1 MKIIVDLISEN
12 LDYYHQADGIIVN
25 SREYSCCNGFTVAL
39 PALTSLSKKIKIKGK
54 IAILNIDRI
63 IEERDLT
70 DFTDYLDKVLPLFD
84 LFIYSDMA
92 VFSYFRKHHQL
103 EKLIFDGKTLIASSF
118 DVNYYR
124 KQGITSFLTNELS
137 LEEIKTIAKKASFAL
152 EVYGYHQIFYSR
164 RDLLTLYQEFRANK
178 ESLENELLFL
188 KEELRDDFY
197 KIYQGDQGTFIY
209 TPYIYTLFEE
219 LLELKDSID
228 YIRINGMFL
237 EEQTVIKVLDCYFK
251 LLKGELVTKE
261 SLKQINANIS
271 SGFLMN
277 QSILLKDRPAPR
289 KKMEA
294 KS

>member
-1 MKIIVDLISEN
+1 
-12 LDYYHQADGIIVN
+12 
-25 SREYSCCNGFTVAL
+25 
-39 PALTSLSKKIKIKGK
+39 
-54 IAILNIDRI
+54 
-63 IEERDLT
+63 
-70 DFTDYLDKVLPLFD
+70 
-84 LFIYSDMA
+84 
-92 VFSYFRKHHQL
+92 
-103 EKLIFDGKTLIASSF
+103 
-118 DVNYYR
+118 
-124 KQGITSFLTNELS
+124 
-137 LEEIKTIAKKASFAL
+137 
-152 EVYGYHQIFYSR
+152 
-164 RDLLTLYQEFRANK
+164 
-178 ESLENELLFL
+178 LENELLFL

>member
-1 MKIIVDLISEN
+1 
-12 LDYYHQADGIIVN
+12 
-25 SREYSCCNGFTVAL
+25 
-39 PALTSLSKKIKIKGK
+39 
-54 IAILNIDRI
+54 
-63 IEERDLT
+63 
-70 DFTDYLDKVLPLFD
+70 
-84 LFIYSDMA
+84 
-92 VFSYFRKHHQL
+92 
-103 EKLIFDGKTLIASSF
+103 
-118 DVNYYR
+118 
-124 KQGITSFLTNELS
+124 
-137 LEEIKTIAKKASFAL
+137 
-152 EVYGYHQIFYSR
+152 VYGYHQIFYSR

>member
-1 MKIIVDLISEN
+1 M
-12 LDYYHQADGIIVN
+12 
-25 SREYSCCNGFTVAL
+25 
-39 PALTSLSKKIKIKGK
+39 
-54 IAILNIDRI
+54 
-63 IEERDLT
+63 
-70 DFTDYLDKVLPLFD
+70 
-84 LFIYSDMA
+84 
-92 VFSYFRKHHQL
+92 
-103 EKLIFDGKTLIASSF
+103 
-118 DVNYYR
+118 
-124 KQGITSFLTNELS
+124 
-137 LEEIKTIAKKASFAL
+137 
-152 EVYGYHQIFYSR
+152 
-164 RDLLTLYQEFRANK
+164 
-178 ESLENELLFL
+178 

-219 LLELKDSID
+219 LLELKDYID

-237 EEQTVIKVLDCYFK
+237 EEQTVIKVLDCYFR